1 MTDTKTELAELE
13 QVDVR
18 KIELAFIAGVA
29 ERELALWSRLTENL
43 ARAEA
48 AMADAAKE
56 PFVAGSTGQLT
67 EHPASRSPLAA
78 MSLRCGS
85 TGCSPRG
92 RMRRSR
98 GWLRRCGELRCS

>member
-13 QVDVR
+13 QVDLR

-67 EHPASRSPLAA
+67 EHPGFKVAARCDELALRLYRVLTEGQDEAIERMAAA
-78 MSLRCGS
+78 MR
-85 TGCSPRG
+85 
-92 RMRRSR
+92 
-98 GWLRRCGELRCS
+98 